1 MSKIKTIY
9 KNINDMLEGNERFLI
24 DLYFTY
30 G

>member
-24 DLYFTY
+24 DFYFTY